1 MRDARLFTDRRDAGH
16 QLADRL
22 AGYARLDPVVLAMPR
37 GGVPVAAEIATRLA
51 APLDILVVR
60 KIGCPWQPELGLG
73 ALAEGGVRVLN
84 EALIA
89 DVGVGRGALDEVTA
103 QEQHELDRRVTR
115 YRRDRRAVPV
125 DGRAVILVDDG
136 LATGYTA
143 LAAIEAIRRRGGR
156 RVILA
161 VPVAPRDSLER
172 MRAAADEVVVVET
185 PRWFPGVGAFYRRFD
200 QTSDDEVVAILE
212 GAARPGDVPR
222 RALSDG

>member
-1 MRDARLFTDRRDAGH
+1 
-16 QLADRL
+16 
-22 AGYARLDPVVLAMPR
+22 MPR
-37 GGVPVAAEIATRLA
+37 GGIPVAVEVATRLA
-51 APLDILVVR
+51 APLDIIVVR